1 MPAPYVRV
9 EDAGLVDD
17 GGPVRL
23 VLSGLV
29 DPERLAKEL
38 ANGGAHGSMQHGRV
52 RAVAQPAEVVDAAVR
67 ALGDDAGERVAS
79 AIADALDAWLNGAPD
94 VTTPA
99 GPLPTSER
107 PLVMGIL
114 NVTPDSFSDGGE
126 HFAAGDHPRRAIA
139 QAEAMLEQGAD
150 IIDVGGESTRP
161 GASPVAENE
170 ELSRVIPV
178 VEALAAEGAVVS
190 IDTTK
195 SAVAR
200 AAVHAG
206 AALVNDVSAGALD
219 GLMYPAVAELG
230 VPYVAMHMR
239 GTPRTM
245 QRDPRYDDVVAEIF
259 DFLAEAVDRQAI
271 AGLDRSL
278 AIVDP
283 GIGFGK
289 TVDHNLSLLRRAR
302 EFTSLGRPVLIG
314 TSRKS
319 FIGRL
324 TGEDDP
330 RARIVGSIATVAN
343 VVAAG
348 AAILRVHDVRE
359 TVDAVTLAHAVAT
372 AGDPDPDEG

>member
-1 MPAPYVRV
+1 M
-9 EDAGLVDD
+9 
-17 GGPVRL
+17 
-23 VLSGLV
+23 
-29 DPERLAKEL
+29 
-38 ANGGAHGSMQHGRV
+38 
-52 RAVAQPAEVVDAAVR
+52 
-67 ALGDDAGERVAS
+67 
-79 AIADALDAWLNGAPD
+79 
-94 VTTPA
+94 
-99 GPLPTSER
+99 
-107 PLVMGIL
+107 
-114 NVTPDSFSDGGE
+114 
-126 HFAAGDHPRRAIA
+126 
-139 QAEAMLEQGAD
+139 
-150 IIDVGGESTRP
+150 
-161 GASPVAENE
+161 
-170 ELSRVIPV
+170 
-178 VEALAAEGAVVS
+178 S

-259 DFLAEAVDRQAI
+259 DFLAEAVDRLAI